1 MVSRLPLSLLTA
13 AIAFPVVGAA
23 ADSLS
28 LFRQRIVPILN
39 AKNPSSCSECHLG
52 GVDLK
57 DYLRPSQEETFA
69 ALKQSGLIDTQRPE
83 KSKLLAFVRRKPE
96 KPTLS
101 TEKLRQAE
109 YDALLA
115 WLQAA
120 VVDPEL
126 AAAKTK
132 DASLGSSLPP
142 EVVRHL
148 RRDRVLTSF
157 VDNVW
162 SEVGR
167 CAACHSPD
175 RNGKQVKEHGEHIS
189 WIRLGDP
196 QATLDHLRE
205 HELINISAPE
215 KSLILLKPL
224 NQVKHG
230 GGQKML
236 VGDRTYKQFRAFL
249 DDYAASLAGKY
260 QSPAELPQSR
270 AEVSQVTDIWFK
282 LEGVPKEYDKLLLQ
296 VDLYR
301 WDEQAQAWSSAPWA
315 NGDRAVFGGGQ
326 LWQQHLSVTAP
337 RDSERAKLLA
347 ANPFL
352 PAGKYRAKIYLDRQ
366 KKLERDFRAELSDE
380 ELVGAVEFDS
390 RWPSGYGKMTIVR
403 FPAK

>member
-1 MVSRLPLSLLTA
+1 MDRSWLLALGILALPALTS
-13 AIAFPVVGAA
+13 A
-23 ADSLS
+23 ADSLE

-52 GVDLK
+52 GVDLR

-69 ALKQSGLIDTQRPE
+69 ALKQSGLIDVQRPE
-83 KSKLLAFVRRKPE
+83 KSKLLAFVQRKPE
-96 KPTLS
+96 KPNLS
-101 TEKLRQAE
+101 TEKLRQVE
-109 YDALLA
+109 YNALLA

-120 VVDPEL
+120 VLDPKL

-132 DASLGSSLPP
+132 DAALGSSLPP

-148 RRDRVLTSF
+148 RRDRVLASF

-189 WIRLGDP
+189 WIQLGDP

-205 HELINISAPE
+205 HELINVSAPE

-260 QSPAELPQSR
+260 QSSAELPQAR

-282 LEGVPKEYDKLLLQ
+282 LEVVPKEYDKLLLQ

-301 WDEQAQAWSSAPWA
+301 WDEKAKDWSSDRWA

-326 LWQQHLSVTAP
+326 LWQQHLSLTAP
-337 RDSERAKLLA
+337 RNSARAKELT
-347 ANPFL
+347 ANSTL
-352 PAGKYRAKIYLDRQ
+352 PPGKYRAKIYLDRQ
-366 KKLERDFRAELSDE
+366 KKLERDFRAELTDE
-380 ELVGAVEFDS
+380 DLVGTVDFDS
-390 RWPSGYGKMTIVR
+390 RWPSGYGKMTIAR
-403 FPAK
+403 FPAN

>member
-1 MVSRLPLSLLTA
+1 
-13 AIAFPVVGAA
+13 
-23 ADSLS
+23 
-28 LFRQRIVPILN
+28 
-39 AKNPSSCSECHLG
+39 
-52 GVDLK
+52 
-57 DYLRPSQEETFA
+57 
-69 ALKQSGLIDTQRPE
+69 
-83 KSKLLAFVRRKPE
+83 
-96 KPTLS
+96 
-101 TEKLRQAE
+101 
-109 YDALLA
+109 
-115 WLQAA
+115 
-120 VVDPEL
+120 
-126 AAAKTK
+126 
-132 DASLGSSLPP
+132 
-142 EVVRHL
+142 VVRHL